1 MAAEPRVFVIDR
13 RDVAATG
20 KGSEEL
26 TERFCAAAVRELN
39 YNQPEAVSWVCRAAL
54 DGGHYVAL
62 FRKLRDGKPADR
74 RMTHEATEK
83 AAAAVRLG
91 FVRSADPEALAA
103 YEARTLEAADGAF
116 EVDIPTPARPLQT
129 IGRVFSIGYEGTL
142 QGTTGPWRHTFEGN
156 SGPVLFADQESRL
169 FLLGGRYKVTD
180 VGIEDGAPEELPGGF
195 EAGDFPP
202 VSTAPWDAAP
212 SGMTEAEIFGAGD
225 DPPF

>member
-83 AAAAVRLG
+83 AAAAVSW
-91 FVRSADPEALAA
+91 VR
-103 YEARTLEAADGAF
+103 T
-116 EVDIPTPARPLQT
+116 V
-129 IGRVFSIGYEGTL
+129 
-142 QGTTGPWRHTFEGN
+142 
-156 SGPVLFADQESRL
+156 SGPGGPGGVRGPHP
-169 FLLGGRYKVTD
+169 GGR
-180 VGIEDGAPEELPGGF
+180 
-195 EAGDFPP
+195 
-202 VSTAPWDAAP
+202 
-212 SGMTEAEIFGAGD
+212 
-225 DPPF
+225 